1 MCFDVKFYLSRKSHL
16 VTGRKMQA
24 IYDNYIFGVVN
35 IYIFRTSLFFVKI
48 YKLDM
53 DTSCFRN
60 YYIRGIAKENIH
72 TMEGPGKYKL
82 DDIMNNEIVTKDS
95 VKAILKYISPIRN

>member
-1 MCFDVKFYLSRKSHL
+1 
-16 VTGRKMQA
+16 
-24 IYDNYIFGVVN
+24 
-35 IYIFRTSLFFVKI
+35 
-48 YKLDM
+48 M

-60 YYIRGIAKENIH
+60 YYIRGITKENIH